1 MSLKK
6 EPKIIP
12 TKPQEIYV
20 SVKTGQGMH
29 LVEQIIK
36 TAFESDNS
44 SENINSEIKKIR
56 HWIKKSSLRKN
67 EIRENN
73 SNIKSW
79 SI

>member
-1 MSLKK
+1 MGIFLRYFKWLK
-6 EPKIIP
+6 
-12 TKPQEIYV
+12 
-20 SVKTGQGMH
+20 
-29 LVEQIIK
+29 QI
-36 TAFESDNS
+36 DL
-44 SENINSEIKKIR
+44 INSEIKKIR